1 MLHVSMARKLLILNL
16 CFIFYAAASAT
27 TQRCEETDTEMSCS
41 EKKLN
46 NVPKV
51 NIQNKIESLDMSQN
65 DLEQL
70 FKVDFNEYVNL
81 VTLYLSDNS
90 ISYIE
95 DDTFESLSQLE
106 FLDLSRNLLEE
117 IPENIIASNKKLTVL
132 DLSENLFQSQTPAL
146 VSKSLEVLD
155 LSQCKLSRFS
165 NESIQN
171 LPNLR
176 LLYLN
181 SNNLVTLDHRMFA
194 IPKLF
199 YYVQIDFNPW
209 ECSCDTVKMLKHLT
223 DNNMFAIT
231 QPVSCVD
238 GKKSHIHIYDKD
250 GPKMCKTKRK
260 VMEEFTTLSNS
271 IELDFANDINPKS
284 IYLSDDE
291 MDLSN
296 DEKMTK
302 GIQHL
307 EEILKNE
314 KIYFQE
320 LKNEK
325 DVLDS
330 VTVWTVKIF
339 ILVIFFS
346 GIALGVLISAIVH
359 RRVRRVRSNLLLK
372 TGSMTI

>member
-1 MLHVSMARKLLILNL
+1 MGTKLLLFNL
-16 CFIFYAAASAT
+16 WVTLYVVAT
-27 TQRCEETDTEMSCS
+27 ATKQQCEETDTEISCS
-41 EKKLN
+41 EKRLN
-46 NVPKV
+46 NVPKI
-51 NIQNKIESLDMSQN
+51 NIQNKIELLDMAQN
-65 DLEQL
+65 DLEEL
-70 FKVDFNEYVNL
+70 FRVDFNEYINL
-81 VTLYLSDNS
+81 ITLYLNDNS

-95 DDTFESLSQLE
+95 DDTFESLLQIE
-106 FLDLSRNLLEE
+106 FIDLSRNLLEE
-117 IPENIIASNKKLTVL
+117 IPENTIISNKKLTVL
-132 DLSENLFQSQTPAL
+132 DLSENLFQSQTPTL
-146 VSKSLEVLD
+146 ISESLEVLD
-155 LSQCKLSRFS
+155 LSQCKLNHFS
-165 NESIQN
+165 NKSIEN

-199 YYVQIDFNPW
+199 YYVQIDLNPW
-209 ECSCDTVKMLKHLT
+209 ECSCNTVRMLKHLT
-223 DNNMFAIT
+223 DNNMFEVT
-231 QPVSCVD
+231 QPVTCVD
-238 GKKSHIHIYDKD
+238 YKKSHIHIYDKD

-260 VMEEFTTLSNS
+260 VKEEVTTLSNS
-271 IELDFANDINPKS
+271 LEVKSYVNDINPQNM
-284 IYLSDDE
+284 YLNDDE
-291 MDLSN
+291 
-296 DEKMTK
+296 KITK
-302 GIQHL
+302 GIKNL

-325 DVLDS
+325 TVLDS

-346 GIALGVLISAIVH
+346 GIALGVLISALMH